1 MEKSVLIPIPFIRQ
15 IIELLEYWDIT
26 DYDRAVRDGYW
37 DILQGLNVKLQKL
50 EVRGAYAKII
60 AARGDDEI
68 HNARMEY
75 LWQKK
80 RLNDIA
86 ADGCIF

>member
-1 MEKSVLIPIPFIRQ
+1 MGKNVLIPIPLVRQ
-15 IIELLEYWDIT
+15 IIEILNCWDIT
-26 DYDRAVRDGYW
+26 DYDRAVRDGYC
-37 DILQGLNVKLQKL
+37 DIIQELNVKLQKL
-50 EVRGAYAKII
+50 EVRDAYAKII

-75 LWQKK
+75 LWQKN

-86 ADGCIF
+86 ADGCSF

>member
-1 MEKSVLIPIPFIRQ
+1 MGKNVLIPIPLVRQ
-15 IIELLEYWDIT
+15 IIELLKCWDIT

-37 DILQGLNVKLQKL
+37 DIIQELNVKLQKL
-50 EVRGAYAKII
+50 EVRDAYSKII

-68 HNARMEY
+68 HDARMAC
-75 LWQKK
+75 LWQKA

-86 ADGCIF
+86 ADVCIF

>member
-1 MEKSVLIPIPFIRQ
+1 MGKNVLIPIPLIRQ
-15 IIELLEYWDIT
+15 IIELLECWNIA

-37 DILQGLNVKLQKL
+37 DIIQELNVKMQKL
-50 EVRGAYAKII
+50 EVRDAYAKII
-60 AARGDDEI
+60 AARSDDEI
-68 HNARMEY
+68 HDARMAY
-75 LWQKK
+75 LWQKA